1 MVYEKIIQF
10 VKDTLKTDKIV
21 PEMIYKIGY
30 QVYYNG
36 GYVGNV
42 KHLYNTF
49 L

>member
-1 MVYEKIIQF
+1 MIDPKIIQF

-21 PEMIYKIGY
+21 IEMIFQDGY